1 MAPSFNKKH
10 RKQCKK
16 MSDKQLADTI
26 TKLEPKVRL
35 ESSLLECAK
44 WEQRRRFSKQVRE
57 EKQIQEAEQEAEED

>member
-10 RKQCKK
+10 REQCKK

-26 TKLEPKVRL
+26 TKLEPRVRL

-44 WEQRRRFSKQVRE
+44 WEQRRRFTKQARQ
-57 EKQIQEAEQEAEED
+57 EKQAEEAKED

>member
-26 TKLEPKVRL
+26 TKLEPRVRL

-44 WEQRRRFSKQVRE
+44 WEQRRRFTKQVRE
-57 EKQIQEAEQEAEED
+57 KKQVEEAEED